1 MNCEEAC
8 FSLCTTNPTED
19 LLFKKKNF
27 IQHLFEN
34 LGEMMNMRRLSE
46 DKLTEQAERVVMV
59 FTAAVY
65 SFVFK
70 MLDFVRVLMVVYVCN
85 CNLSAGL

>member
-34 LGEMMNMRRLSE
+34 LGEMMNMRRRLSE

-70 MLDFVRVLMVVYVCN
+70 MLDFV
-85 CNLSAGL
+85 SI

>member
-1 MNCEEAC
+1 
-8 FSLCTTNPTED
+8 
-19 LLFKKKNF
+19 
-27 IQHLFEN
+27 
-34 LGEMMNMRRLSE
+34 MRRLSE

>member
-34 LGEMMNMRRLSE
+34 LGEMMNMRRRLSE

-70 MLDFVRVLMVVYVCN
+70 MLDFVRVFN
-85 CNLSAGL
+85 GGLCL

>member
-34 LGEMMNMRRLSE
+34 LGEMMNMRRRLSE

-70 MLDFVRVLMVVYVCN
+70 MLDFVSV
-85 CNLSAGL
+85 

>member
-1 MNCEEAC
+1 
-8 FSLCTTNPTED
+8 
-19 LLFKKKNF
+19 
-27 IQHLFEN
+27 
-34 LGEMMNMRRLSE
+34 MRRLSE

-70 MLDFVRVLMVVYVCN
+70 MLDFVRVFN
-85 CNLSAGL
+85 GGLCL